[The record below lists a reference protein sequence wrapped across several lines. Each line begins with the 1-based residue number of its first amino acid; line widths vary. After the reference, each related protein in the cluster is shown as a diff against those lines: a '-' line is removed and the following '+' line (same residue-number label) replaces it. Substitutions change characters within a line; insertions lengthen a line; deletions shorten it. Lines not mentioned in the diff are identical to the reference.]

1 MVESMIGPDTMKK
14 MMVKTMGVVFGM
26 LAFMGMILV
35 VITSINP
42 TFHAHLW
49 PVLLSVGCSG
59 TWLTAKGKGT
69 KINLAGIAFLAG
81 LWILLNSI
89 MGWVEPA
96 AGSAGAEFMTPVM
109 LALSATGAL
118 LVVFGSLIG
127 ILGAMKS

>member
-14 MMVKTMGVVFGM
+14 MLAKMLGVVFGM
-26 LAFMGMILV
+26 LTFMGMILV
-35 VITSINP
+35 VITSISP

-59 TWLTAKGKGT
+59 AWLTAKGKGT
-69 KINLAGIAFLAG
+69 KMGLAGIAFLAG

-96 AGSAGAEFMTPVM
+96 AGSALAEFMTPVM
-109 LALSATGAL
+109 LALSAMGAL
-118 LVVFGSLIG
+118 LIVFGSLIG

>member
-14 MMVKTMGVVFGM
+14 MMAKTMGVVFGM
-26 LAFMGMILV
+26 LAFMGMILI

-59 TWLTAKGKGT
+59 TWLTAKGKGS
-69 KINLAGIAFLAG
+69 KMGLAGIAFLAA

-89 MGWVEPA
+89 MGWVAPA
-96 AGSAGAEFMTPVM
+96 AGSAGAEFMTPIM
-109 LALSATGAL
+109 MALSATGAL
-118 LVVFGSLIG
+118 LVIFGSLIG

>member
-14 MMVKTMGVVFGM
+14 MMAKTLGVVFGM
-26 LAFMGMILV
+26 LAFMGMILI

-59 TWLTAKGKGT
+59 TWLTAKGKGS
-69 KINLAGIAFLAG
+69 KMGLAGIAFLAA

-96 AGSAGAEFMTPVM
+96 AGSALAGFMTPVM
-109 LALSATGAL
+109 MALSATGAL

>member
-14 MMVKTMGVVFGM
+14 LMAKMLGLVFTILAFVGM
-26 LAFMGMILV
+26 LMIV
-35 VITSINP
+35 FTSIAP

-49 PVLLSVGCSG
+49 PALLSVGFAG
-59 TWLTAKGKGT
+59 AWLTAKGKGT
-69 KINLAGIAFLAG
+69 KMRLAGIAFLAG

-109 LALSATGAL
+109 LALSAMGAL